1 MLVRRKKVP
10 WHPAGSEEEMTDLLA
25 RAENIWQALV
35 PRLPSFTVEV
45 LPEIDSTNTELMRR
59 ARDGLLEPVLL
70 VAERQTA
77 GRGRLG
83 RGWHSRPGQSLTF
96 SLGLPMAPTSWS
108 GLSLVVGLSLAEQLH
123 PQIRLK
129 WPNDLWLQQRKLG
142 GILVETATH
151 TGSTPDETGR
161 RLVVVGVGINIA
173 RPEAAA
179 LQAPPEAAAQGTAP
193 MPPAGLAEVRV
204 GVTAGEALERL
215 AAPLVHELLRFES
228 SGFAAFQPRFARLDA
243 LAGQQVRLSDGTEGQ
258 ARGVDAEGAL
268 LLQTAEGLRRV
279 TSSEVSVRPC

>member
-1 MLVRRKKVP
+1 
-10 WHPAGSEEEMTDLLA
+10 MTELLA
-25 RAENIWQALV
+25 HAENIWQALV

-96 SLGLPMAPTSWS
+96 SLGLPMAPASWS
-108 GLSLVVGLSLAEQLH
+108 GLSLVVGLSLAEQLD

-129 WPNDLWLQQRKLG
+129 WPNDLWLHQRKLG

-151 TGSTPDETGR
+151 TGNSPDEAGR

-173 RPEAAA
+173 RPDATA
-179 LQAPPEAAAQGTAP
+179 LQTPASDTASAPV
-193 MPPAGLAEVRV
+193 PPAGLSEVCM
-204 GVTAGEALERL
+204 GLTAGEALERV
-215 AAPLVHELLRFES
+215 AAPLVNDLLRFETT
-228 SGFAAFQPRFARLDA
+228 GFTSFQPRFARLDA
-243 LAGQQVRLSDGTEGQ
+243 LTGLQVRLSDGTEGQ

-268 LLQTAEGLRRV
+268 LLETPDGLRRV

>member
-1 MLVRRKKVP
+1 
-10 WHPAGSEEEMTDLLA
+10 MTDLLA

-35 PRLPSFTVEV
+35 PRLPAFTVEV

-96 SLGLPMAPTSWS
+96 SLGLPMAPASWS
-108 GLSLVVGLSLAEQLH
+108 GLSLVAGISLAEQLD
-123 PQIRLK
+123 PQVQLK
-129 WPNDLWLQQRKLG
+129 WPNDLWLHQRKLG
-142 GILVETATH
+142 GILVETASH
-151 TGSTPDETGR
+151 TGGASDAAGR

-173 RPEAAA
+173 RPETSA
-179 LQAPPEAAAQGTAP
+179 LQAPAGDAPAP
-193 MPPAGLAEVRV
+193 MAPSGLAEVLV
-204 GVTAGEALERL
+204 GITAGEALERV
-215 AAPLVHELLRFES
+215 AAPLVNDLLRFETA
-228 SGFAAFQPRFARLDA
+228 GFAGFQPRFARLDA
-243 LAGQQVRLSDGTEGQ
+243 LAGRSVRLSDGTEGL

-268 LLQTAEGLRRV
+268 LVETREEMRRV
-279 TSSEVSVRPC
+279 TSAEVSVRPC

>member
-1 MLVRRKKVP
+1 
-10 WHPAGSEEEMTDLLA
+10 MTDLLA
-25 RAENIWQALV
+25 RSENVWQALV

-59 ARDGLLEPVLL
+59 ARSGLLDPVLL

-96 SLGLPMAPTSWS
+96 SLGLPMAPVSWS
-108 GLSLVVGLSLAEQLH
+108 GLSLVVGLSLAEQLD
-123 PQIRLK
+123 PQIQLK

-151 TGSTPDETGR
+151 TGNASDDAGR

-179 LQAPPEAAAQGTAP
+179 VQPPTSEAGAAVAPVV
-193 MPPAGLAEVRV
+193 PPAGLAEVRM
-204 GVTAGEALERL
+204 GVTAGEALELL
-215 AAPLVHELLRFES
+215 AAPLVHDLLRFEA
-228 SGFAAFQPRFARLDA
+228 SGFAAFRSRFARLDA
-243 LAGQQVRLSDGTEGQ
+243 LDGQPVRLSDGTEGQ
-258 ARGVDAEGAL
+258 AQGVDAEGAL
-268 LLQTAEGLRRV
+268 LLQTRDGLRRI

>member
-1 MLVRRKKVP
+1 
-10 WHPAGSEEEMTDLLA
+10 MTDLLA
-25 RAENIWQALV
+25 RSENIWQALV

-59 ARDGLLEPVLL
+59 ARDGLLDPVLL

-96 SLGLPMAPTSWS
+96 SLGLPMAPVSWS
-108 GLSLVVGLSLAEQLH
+108 GLSLVVGISLAEQLD
-123 PQIRLK
+123 PRIRLK

-142 GILVETATH
+142 GILVETASH
-151 TGSTPDETGR
+151 MGGSSDGAGR

-173 RPEAAA
+173 RPDASA
-179 LQAPPEAAAQGTAP
+179 LPPASTGALAPPL
-193 MPPAGLAEVRV
+193 PPAGLAEVRM
-204 GVTAGEALERL
+204 GITAGEALEQV
-215 AAPLVHELLRFES
+215 AVPLVHELLRFETA
-228 SGFAAFQPRFARLDA
+228 GFSAFQSRFSRLDA
-243 LAGQQVRLSDGTEGQ
+243 LAGQAVRLSDGTEGE

-268 LLQTAEGLRRV
+268 CVQTREGLRRI